1 MPEVY
6 QRSGRN
12 SRRDLKVSSSSAPSP
27 NGVFFQCATLYQD
40 TKDPDRY
47 GGPALS
53 IHRAAAR
60 VLLALAAAALLA
72 AFVAA
77 CGGEPDPTPT
87 PSVAPTATPAAMP
100 TLAPTPT
107 PASTA
112 TPTPTPG
119 PAFDPGPVILPTTVA
134 AIATPMPTPVSSGI
148 LDAKL
153 DDVEQRASRL
163 RERFAFLD
171 VDREFIDQ
179 AELRERL
186 SESLEENREDIA
198 LADGIYTTL
207 GILDADT
214 DLYELLVNLYTGS
227 VLGFFDTDE
236 DKIYIVDGDDELTSR
251 DILTYAHE
259 YAHALQHRNFDLKAA
274 FDALEDADTDR
285 SLAYRGLVEGD
296 ATIVEVLYFNYE
308 LTGDQQEEAREEST
322 SSDDP
327 FAGAPRLVRDSL
339 VFPYTRGFEFT
350 VQLFQRAGGWA
361 LIDDAFDNPPVSTEQ
376 VLHIDKYLEDETPVP
391 VELPDL
397 AGALGEGWTEAGQ
410 ETFGEFL
417 LASYLVTYGGGT
429 ADGVAAASNAAAGW
443 GGDRLV
449 LWEHADGGLV
459 LAWRLAWDT
468 ELDAAEFH
476 EAARAALG
484 AQSDADWRPPDADD
498 GELLD
503 LPGRVVRLAP
513 GATHTLVLFAPGEEL
528 LAAAWEVLSAG
539 Q

>member
-1 MPEVY
+1 MPY
-6 QRSGRN
+6 QR
-12 SRRDLKVSSSSAPSP
+12 
-27 NGVFFQCATLYQD
+27 
-40 TKDPDRY
+40 
-47 GGPALS
+47 GGALRK
-53 IHRAAAR
+53 I
-60 VLLALAAAALLA
+60 LTLAAAALLA
-72 AFVAA
+72 VFAAA
-77 CGGEPDPTPT
+77 CGGEPDATPTPT
-87 PSVAPTATPAAMP
+87 EAPTATPAAAP
-100 TLAPTPT
+100 TAAATPT
-107 PASTA
+107 PAPTA

-134 AIATPMPTPVSSGI
+134 AIATPIPTLAPSGA
-148 LDAKL
+148 LDATL
-153 DDVEQRASRL
+153 DDVEQRVSGI

-186 SESLEENREDIA
+186 NENLDEDREDIA
-198 LADGIYTTL
+198 LAEGIYKTL
-207 GILDADT
+207 GILDADA
-214 DLYELLVNLYTGS
+214 DLFELLVNLYSGS

-236 DKIYIVDGDDELTSR
+236 DKIYLVDNDGDLSPR

-308 LTGDQQEEAREEST
+308 FTEQQQQEARNESA

-327 FAGAPRLVRDSL
+327 FADAPRVIQDFL
-339 VFPYTRGFEFT
+339 VFPYTRGFEFA
-350 VQLFQRAGGWA
+350 VQLLQQAGGWA
-361 LIDDAFDNPPVSTEQ
+361 LIDAAFANPPVSTEQ
-376 VLHIDKYLEDETPVP
+376 VLHIDKFIDNETPVP
-391 VELPDL
+391 VDLPDL
-397 AGALGEGWTEAGQ
+397 ADALGEGWSEVGQ
-410 ETFGEFL
+410 DTLGEFM
-417 LASYLVTYGGGT
+417 LASYLVSYGEDT
-429 ADGVAAASNAAAGW
+429 ADGVAAASTAAAGW
-443 GGDRLV
+443 GGDRLA

-468 ELDAAEFH
+468 ERDAAEFH
-476 EAARAALG
+476 EAARAALR
-484 AQSDADWRPPDADD
+484 AQSDVDWRPAPSGD

-513 GATHTLVLFAPGEEL
+513 GPTHTLALFAPNEDI
-528 LAAAWEVLSAG
+528 LAAAWTALTAG